1 MPTVTATE
9 EVSSNED
16 WYMKI
21 KKFRISARSVK
32 LDRPIGDSQVC
43 YDTFTIEF
51 LELITDNG
59 LVGLGFQGDRGE
71 NRSKGES
78 QFVSQEWK
86 ILEGTQPSVHLNRI
100 LRPRGGN
107 RHSVE
112 LSPMTD
118 VALWDLASQAAGL
131 PLWQY
136 LGGTSPRVP
145 VYGSTL
151 EFNLPA
157 DEAIALVK
165 QFQAKGFNNFKFKV
179 GHRDLQWDVERLEQ
193 FRGLLKARSYF
204 AVDAN
209 EAWCPAD
216 ALRAIRTFQQT
227 GFHAAWVE
235 DPCLRDD
242 YNGLALVNA
251 QSTIPIVT
259 GEYLDFDGKRRLLQ
273 SQSAGYLNIGGSI
286 SEARQSA
293 QLAAAFGIPVHV
305 GNSWFE
311 INLNL
316 AASLPEVKYAEFS
329 DLAWNNLLKTP
340 YRYENGFIVLN
351 ATPGHGLRLKD

>member
-1 MPTVTATE
+1 
-9 EVSSNED
+9 
-16 WYMKI
+16 MKI
-21 KKFRISARSVK
+21 KDFKISTRSVK

-43 YDTFTIEF
+43 YDNFTIEF

-59 LVGLGFQGDRGE
+59 LTGVGFQAQRGDITVEG
-71 NRSKGES
+71 RSEG
-78 QFVSQEWK
+78 FVGWEWK
-86 ILEGTQPSVHLNRI
+86 ILEGTHPGVHLNRI

-107 RHSVE
+107 RHFVE
-112 LSPMTD
+112 LSPMSD
-118 VALWDLASQAAGL
+118 IALWDLVSQASGL

-136 LGGTSPRVP
+136 LGGSSPRVP

-151 EFNLPA
+151 EFNLPT
-157 DEAIALVK
+157 DGAIALIK
-165 QFQAKGFNNFKFKV
+165 QFQEKGFNNFKFKV
-179 GHRDLQWDVERLEQ
+179 GHRDLQWDVERLKQ

-216 ALRAIRTFQQT
+216 ALRAIRTFQQA
-227 GFHAAWVE
+227 GLNAAWVE

-242 YNGLALVNA
+242 YDGLALVNA
-251 QSTIPIVT
+251 QSRIPIVT

-293 QLAAAFGIPVHV
+293 HALCIDDFESLRTGGAF
-305 GNSWFE
+305 
-311 INLNL
+311 
-316 AASLPEVKYAEFS
+316 A
-329 DLAWNNLLKTP
+329 D
-340 YRYENGFIVLN
+340 
-351 ATPGHGLRLKD
+351 